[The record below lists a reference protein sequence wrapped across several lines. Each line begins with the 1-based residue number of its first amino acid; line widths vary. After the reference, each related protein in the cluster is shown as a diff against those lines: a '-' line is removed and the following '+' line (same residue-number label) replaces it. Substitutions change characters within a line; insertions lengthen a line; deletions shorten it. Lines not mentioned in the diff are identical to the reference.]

1 MNKKIIIIS
10 MIILLSV
17 LLFFGCVS
25 GDKYNTY
32 RLDGIPLNHETV
44 FIFLSWIHT
53 TDDDGSQE
61 LKVIN
66 NTNKIKSIIFDFSIV
81 ESILKNNNEKLIW
94 GEPYTLCMY
103 FPVYDAQK
111 VIVNKLIFRSKN
123 KVIDIRSN
131 IGVSYLREKPYP
143 EEEGWFGDL
152 MNYRHYISL
161 TEKELND
168 FRNSGTID
176 INTFNNEN
184 LIIER
189 IEFVYDN
196 VDVIFKKDR
205 FFTLECDITFDS
217 EIEGIEPEN
226 YSFVAKFNRIKYTGE
241 RMSLLLY
248 LFLKNNFKI

>member
-1 MNKKIIIIS
+1 MNRKIIIIAI
-10 MIILLSV
+10 IILLSV
-17 LLFFGCVS
+17 LLFWGCVS
-25 GDKYNTY
+25 GDKYYTY
-32 RLDGIPLNHETV
+32 RLDGIPLNHKTGFV
-44 FIFLSWIHT
+44 LLSWIHT

-66 NTNKIKSIIFDFSIV
+66 KTNKSKSIIFDFSIGK
-81 ESILKNNNEKLIW
+81 SILKNNNGKLIW

-103 FPVYDAQK
+103 FPVYDAKK
-111 VIVNKLIFRSKN
+111 VIVNKIIFRSKN
-123 KVIDIRSN
+123 KVFDIRNN

-152 MNYRHYISL
+152 MNYRSYISL

-176 INTFNNEN
+176 INTINNESP
-184 LIIER
+184 LVER

-196 VDVIFKKDR
+196 VDVVFKKDR

-226 YSFVAKFNRIKYTGE
+226 YSFVAKFNRIQFTGE

-248 LFLKNNFKI
+248 LFFKD